1 MKTHHIDVTR
11 WTAGSPEA
19 TFAALA
25 DESSWPNWSAMD
37 SGELEQPGAGDP
49 HGVGAI
55 RRFRTGRSVSRAR
68 VVALD
73 APGPGTPGVLGYEL
87 LSGLPIR
94 EYRARV
100 ELTPRDGGTEIRWRS
115 TFHAKVPFTGW
126 IYRLAL
132 RRFIGQVADGLAEHA
147 AVTTAHAAVTTTD
160 AAPTAPR

>member
-1 MKTHHIDVTR
+1 MKTHRIDVTR

-25 DESSWPNWSAMD
+25 DESSWPDWSPMD
-37 SGELEQPGAGDP
+37 SGELERPGPADP

-55 RRFRTGRSVSRAR
+55 RRFRTGRSVSRER

-73 APGPGTPGVLGYEL
+73 PPGPDAPGALGYEL

-94 EYRARV
+94 DYRARV

-132 RRFIGQVADGLAEHA
+132 GRFIGQVADGLAAHVG
-147 AVTTAHAAVTTTD
+147 VTTKD
-160 AAPTAPR
+160 DAPTAPR